1 MNLRL
6 KSTRKSNLTIIAIV
20 ALMTICFAVFQAT
33 NSTAST
39 IVSKAVGPYA
49 KSNYLT
55 EEIIAYFPGYI
66 CIFSRQGLSRWNS
79 GAHKQPVIIS
89 MKRFLLCT
97 AG

>member
-39 IVSKAVGPYA
+39 IVSKAVTDNTIDGGPSPVPEPA
-49 KSNYLT
+49 TYLLFGT
-55 EEIIAYFPGYI
+55 
-66 CIFSRQGLSRWNS
+66 GLVSLT
-79 GAHKQPVIIS
+79 VIGQ
-89 MKRFLLCT
+89 KRFKK
-97 AG
+97 

>member
-39 IVSKAVGPYA
+39 IVSKAVTDNTIDGGPSPVPEPA
-49 KSNYLT
+49 TYLLLGT
-55 EEIIAYFPGYI
+55 
-66 CIFSRQGLSRWNS
+66 GLVGLTMIGR
-79 GAHKQPVIIS
+79 
-89 MKRFLLCT
+89 KRFKK
-97 AG
+97 